1 MLYLERS
8 IRKLKRD
15 FDECGHIDGAAVDG
29 GGAELYSIGRLDG
42 IFIEPMP
49 ETVKHPRHPD
59 FARTAE
65 DRVQIDFPFEL
76 QLPRFLRVGRPR
88 LLQNLD
94 RLIASSR

>member
-1 MLYLERS
+1 MKSEACYISERS

-15 FDECGHIDGAAVDG
+15 FDECGHVDGAAVDG
-29 GGAELYSIGRLDG
+29 GRTELYGIGRLDG

-49 ETVKHPRHPD
+49 ETVKYPLHAD

-65 DRVQIDFPFEL
+65 YRIQIDFPFEL
-76 QLPRFLRVGRPR
+76 QLPSFLRVGRSR

-94 RLIASSR
+94 GL